1 MRAAHRALFV
11 VATLLILPLRAAA
24 WHDTGHMLV
33 AQIAYLRLSP
43 AAKERVDKLL
53 VTPQGRRPLI
63 HLCAGYYTAA
73 TCEKTYDPVTIAV
86 WMDDFR
92 GDSLNSEY
100 DPWHYINYK
109 PFFDG
114 IPVRTNVGPEPVNV
128 LDRINW
134 AVNTL
139 RQGTGRDKQDAETL
153 GFLYHLVGDVHQPL
167 HAATRYSAA
176 RPDGDAG
183 GNGFTI
189 KLPPDNR
196 NGSLHFY
203 WDSGAGRFAGFEE
216 LKRPLDPASRARLL
230 AAAEELMKTFP
241 ADSMPEWK
249 NTEPLAWVEESN
261 RLAREFAYVRIR
273 EGEAPSPE
281 YAREAQRIVGQ
292 RVTLAGY
299 RMAEV
304 LNRLFVARP
313 ADKPPSR

>member
-1 MRAAHRALFV
+1 MKKALMP
-11 VATLLILPLRAAA
+11 VALLFALLSPQSALA

-33 AQIAYLRLSP
+33 AQIAYLRLTP

-53 VTPQGRRPLI
+53 VPPQGRRPLI
-63 HLCAGYYTAA
+63 HLCAGYYTPA

-92 GDSLNSEY
+92 GDSLNDAY

-114 IPVRTNVGPEPVNV
+114 TPERTNVGPEPLNV

-139 RQGTGRDKQDAETL
+139 RQGTGRDKRDAEAL

-167 HAATRYSAA
+167 HAATRYTAA
-176 RPDGDAG
+176 KPDGDAG

-189 KLPPDNR
+189 KGADGR
-196 NGSLHFY
+196 NTSLHFF
-203 WDSGAGRFAGFEE
+203 WDSGAGRFQGFEP
-216 LKRPLDPASRARLL
+216 KRPLDQASRDRLRAL
-230 AAAEELMKTFP
+230 ADELMKAYP

-261 RLAREFAYVRIR
+261 RIAREFAYTKTK
-273 EGEAPSPE
+273 EGEAPSAA
-281 YAREAQRIVGQ
+281 YTQEAQRIVGQ

-304 LNRLFVARP
+304 LNRTFVAPPP
-313 ADKPPSR
+313 AP